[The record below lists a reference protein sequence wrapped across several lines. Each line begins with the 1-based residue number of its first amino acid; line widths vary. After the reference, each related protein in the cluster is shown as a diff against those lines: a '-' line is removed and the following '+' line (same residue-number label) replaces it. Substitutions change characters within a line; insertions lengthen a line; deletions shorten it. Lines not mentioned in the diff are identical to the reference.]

1 MEYSDF
7 ECLMPSEY
15 PGDWGG
21 TIIKC
26 LNCGKQ
32 IEIDDNEWD

>member
-21 TIIKC
+21 AVIECSDCNK
-26 LNCGKQ
+26 N
-32 IEIDDNEWD
+32 IEIDEVEWI